1 MIIPRTPQTSGDVAD
16 HYDELDP
23 VYRGIWGDHVHHGY
37 WRRGDESPAEAVE
50 ALADLVADRL
60 DAAAGQHVCDIG
72 CGYGATAARLAE
84 RRGLRVTGVTLSARQ
99 AEYAQARPDPGG
111 RLDFLLRDWL
121 GNGFPDASFDH
132 AYAIESSEH
141 MPDKARFFA
150 EAFRTLRPGGRLVIC
165 AWLARTGASRWEVD
179 HLLEPI
185 CREGRL
191 PGMGTKEDYEVMAR
205 AAGFELIGFEDISR
219 QVRKT
224 WSICTR
230 RLIGAALTDGA
241 LLRLLASPRTRNRS
255 FALSLPRLIWA
266 YRTGAMRYGLFVLR
280 RSA

>member
-1 MIIPRTPQTSGDVAD
+1 MIIPRTPQTSSDVAD
-16 HYDELDP
+16 HYNELDP
-23 VYRGIWGDHVHHGY
+23 VYRRIWGDHVHHGY
-37 WRRGDESPAEAVE
+37 WRKGNESPVEAVE

-60 DAAAGQHVCDIG
+60 GATADQRVCDIG

-99 AEYAQARPDPGG
+99 AEYARTRSGG
-111 RLDFLLRDWL
+111 RLEFLLRDWL
-121 GNGFPDASFDH
+121 DNGFPDASFDH

-191 PGMGTKEDYEVMAR
+191 PGMGTREDYETLAR
-205 AAGFELIGFEDISR
+205 DAGFELQGFEDISR
-219 QVRKT
+219 HVRKT
-224 WSICTR
+224 WSICAR
-230 RLIGAALTDGA
+230 RLIVAALTDGA
-241 LLRLLASPRTRNRS
+241 TLRLLASPRTRNRS

-266 YRTGAMRYGLFVLR
+266 YRTGAMRYGLFVLQR
-280 RSA
+280 

>member
-1 MIIPRTPQTSGDVAD
+1 MIIPRTSQTSADVAD
-16 HYDELDP
+16 HYDELDR
-23 VYRGIWGDHVHHGY
+23 VYRRIWGDHVHHGY
-37 WRRGDESPAEAVE
+37 WLKGTESPVEAVE
-50 ALADLVADRL
+50 ALADLVAEKL
-60 DAAAGQHVCDIG
+60 GASAEQLICDIG

-84 RRGLRVTGVTLSARQ
+84 QRQLRVTGVTLSARQ
-99 AEYAQARPDPGG
+99 ADYAKARPDPGG
-111 RLDFLLRDWL
+111 RLDFLLGDWL
-121 GNGFPDASFDH
+121 ANGFPDSSFDH

-191 PGMGTKEDYEVMAR
+191 PGMGTREDYEALAR
-205 AAGFELIGFEDISR
+205 DAGFELLGFEDISR

-224 WSICTR
+224 WSICAR
-230 RLIGAALTDGA
+230 RLIGAALTDSA
-241 LLRLLASPRTRNRS
+241 TRRLLASSHTRNRS

-266 YRTGAMRYGLFVLR
+266 YRTGAMCYGLFVLR